1 MKQRTDKPTIRRN
14 PKNHVMITLT
24 DEMMTHVRTRAQ
36 KEERPITYI
45 CRSLMAAGITA
56 QGGAQ

>member
-14 PKNHVMITLT
+14 PQNHVMITLP

-36 KEERPITYI
+36 KEERSIAYI
-45 CRSLMAAGITA
+45 CRSLMAAGMSA
-56 QGGAQ
+56 QGAAQ